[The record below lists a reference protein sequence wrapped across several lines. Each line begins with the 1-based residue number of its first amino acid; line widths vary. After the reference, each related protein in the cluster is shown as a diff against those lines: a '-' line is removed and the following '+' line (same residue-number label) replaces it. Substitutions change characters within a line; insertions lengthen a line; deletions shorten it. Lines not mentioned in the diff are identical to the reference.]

1 MRDIALVALLPLLSY
16 FAFKRPFIAAGL
28 WLWTSAFNI
37 NALLYGF
44 ASSITYN
51 RYFAG
56 ITILVYFTHKNKPK
70 FSIDKLT
77 ALILFFFFWTTL
89 SSFLSNGYMP
99 VVWERWTLFMKMIL
113 FYLFSIAIVE
123 KKHHIDYFIWV
134 LILSIGILSAK
145 EGTKFLISGG
155 SHRISALPGIAG
167 DNNFFALMILVLLP
181 LSFYM
186 VSQVKDKLVK
196 QGLFYGIVFIILGL
210 ISTYSRAGFVGL
222 GILMLFFLK
231 ASKNK
236 MAWILVLSL
245 VIGLGKGFM
254 PEEWFNR
261 MDTVE
266 NAEEDGS
273 FIHRVVVWKMATVV
287 AIRNPFFGEGFK
299 GIEYNALWQK
309 YAADFHLLDFI
320 ATPDVNYYE
329 PVRAAHSIYFQV
341 LCDHGFV
348 GLFLFLL
355 ILLSAYLKLGSIKF
369 RAKKQKMDPWVIQ
382 LAEMLRISLIVYC
395 VSGGTVA
402 AAYFDFIFAVLV
414 LIYALDHRI
423 VGEVQD
429 TWHNTNTREEKNR
442 R

>member
-1 MRDIALVALLPLLSY
+1 MRDLALISLLPLLTY
-16 FAFKRPFIAAGL
+16 FSFKRPFIAAGL

-37 NALLYGF
+37 NQLLYGF

-56 ITILVYFTHKNKPK
+56 ITILVYFFNKNKPK

-77 ALILFFFFWTTL
+77 GLILFFFLWTTL

-113 FYLFSIAIVE
+113 FYLFAIAIVE
-123 KKHHIDYFIWV
+123 KKQHIDYFIWV

-145 EGTKFLISGG
+145 EGIKFLVSGG
-155 SHRISALPGIAG
+155 SHRISALPGISG
-167 DNNFFALMILVLLP
+167 DNNFFALMVLVLLP
-181 LSFYM
+181 MSFYM
-186 VSQVKDKLVK
+186 VSQVKDKLIK
-196 QGLFYGIVFIILGL
+196 QGLFYGIIFIILGL

-236 MAWILVLSL
+236 MAWILALTL

-273 FIHRVVVWKMATVV
+273 FMHRVVVWKMATVL
-287 AIRNPFFGEGFK
+287 AMNNPFFGEGFK
-299 GIEYNALWQK
+299 AIEYAPIWQK
-309 YAADFHLLDFI
+309 NTVDFHLLDFI
-320 ATPDVNYYE
+320 PTPEVNYYE

-341 LCDHGFV
+341 LSDHGFV

-355 ILLSAYLKLGSIKF
+355 ILLSAYLKLGAIKS
-369 RAKKQKMDPWVIQ
+369 RAKKKEMDLWVIQ
-382 LAEMLRISLIVYC
+382 LADMLKISLIVYC

-402 AAYFDFIFAVLV
+402 AAYFDFIFAIFV

-423 VGEVQD
+423 VGP
-429 TWHNTNTREEKNR
+429 
-442 R
+442 